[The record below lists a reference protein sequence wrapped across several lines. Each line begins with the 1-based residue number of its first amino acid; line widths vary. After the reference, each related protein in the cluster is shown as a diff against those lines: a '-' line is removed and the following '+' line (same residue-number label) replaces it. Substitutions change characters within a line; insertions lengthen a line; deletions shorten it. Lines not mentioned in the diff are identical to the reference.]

1 MLDHLEKLEDIFREL
16 SRGRHISAA
25 DGDLFAAIEKHPTD
39 YQKVFRK
46 LGFDLV
52 CDARGFYYF
61 FGSRATANNVNRLA
75 LFLYILIDW
84 LADNGEGITAALAGK
99 SFNIDHLPHLGSE
112 RYRGYLAHVGI
123 ATPGDITETIRTM
136 ENFGFLAQGSDGT
149 FRLLPPAYR
158 IVDACVAA
166 GLDPVKSTEETEQC

>member
-16 SRGRHISAA
+16 SRGRHLCAT
-25 DGDLFAAIEKHPTD
+25 DGDLFAALEKHPSD
-39 YQKVFRK
+39 YQAVFKK
-46 LGFDLV
+46 LGFELV

-61 FGSRATANNVNRLA
+61 FGARATANNVNRLA

-84 LADNGEGITAALAGK
+84 LADKGEGIMAALAGK
-99 SFNIDHLPHLGSE
+99 SFSVNELPHLGSE
-112 RYRGYLAHVGI
+112 RYRGYLSHVGI
-123 ATPGDITETIRTM
+123 ATPADLTEVIRTM
-136 ENFGFLAQGSDGT
+136 ENFGFLAQASDGT

-166 GLDPVKSTEETEQC
+166 GVDTEKNTEEAGPC

>member
-1 MLDHLEKLEDIFREL
+1 MLDHLEKLDDIFREL
-16 SRGRHISAA
+16 SRGRHLSAA
-25 DGDLFAAIEKHPTD
+25 DGDLFGALEKHPAE
-39 YQKVFRK
+39 YQALFKK
-46 LGFDLV
+46 LGFELV

-61 FGSRATANNVNRLA
+61 FGARATANNVNRLA

-99 SFNIDHLPHLGSE
+99 SINVDQLPHLTSD

-123 ATPGDITETIRTM
+123 ATPADLAETIRTM
-136 ENFGFLAQGSDGT
+136 ENFGFLAQGSDGA
-149 FRLLPPAYR
+149 FRLLPPAHR

-166 GLDPVKSTEETEQC
+166 GLDAEKTTEEAAQC